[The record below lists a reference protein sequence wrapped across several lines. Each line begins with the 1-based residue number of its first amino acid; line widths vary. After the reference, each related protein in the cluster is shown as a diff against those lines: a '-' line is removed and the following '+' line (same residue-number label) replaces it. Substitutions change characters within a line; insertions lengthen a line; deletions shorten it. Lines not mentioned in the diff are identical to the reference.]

1 MNDEYL
7 KRHLEN
13 WLDKFQK
20 YTGRYPNSPEELA
33 VLLKDFQ
40 LEMIERVFGIEE
52 EEPCSGN
59 CRL

>member
-13 WLDKFQK
+13 WLALFQK
-20 YTGRYPNSPEELA
+20 HTGRYPNSPEELA
-33 VLLKDFQ
+33 VLLKGFQ
-40 LEMIERVFGIEE
+40 LEMIERVFGEE